1 MKRYCIFLGLL
12 FVTLFSFAQNSQEVE
27 VVVQGDTLRGVL
39 DLPAEKVKQVI
50 LLLPG
55 SGPTDRDGNN
65 PQMKSNAYLQLS
77 EELQKGGVGVLRI
90 DKRGIGKSTVKNF
103 NERSLRFETFV
114 LDAIEWAKWL
124 RSLGYEVIIAGHSE
138 GSTIGILASQKV
150 PVKGFISL
158 AGPGRS
164 AGEIL
169 QEQIG
174 KQPKEIQEMALPIL
188 ATLRTGTQV
197 SDVHPFMM
205 SLFRPSVQPY
215 LISWMAVDP
224 AEEISKLSM
233 PVLVLQ
239 GDRDLQVRV
248 EDAKILANRSKKSKI
263 VILKGV
269 NHVLKKT
276 GKDRE
281 SNMKSYADPSH
292 RIDLSVAREIL
303 SWLGSIR

>member
-1 MKRYCIFLGLL
+1 MKNTFFTFGLL
-12 FVTLFSFAQNSQEVE
+12 LVTLFSFGQKRDEVE
-27 VVVQGDTLRGVL
+27 IVVSGDTLRGIL
-39 DLPAEKVKQVI
+39 ELPTEKVKKVVF
-50 LLLPG
+50 LLPG

-90 DKRGIGKSTVKNF
+90 DKRGIGKSVVKNF
-103 NERSLRFETFV
+103 SERSLLFQTFV
-114 LDAIEWAKWL
+114 IDAIEWSNWL
-124 RSLGYEVIIAGHSE
+124 SSLGYEVIVAGHSE
-138 GSTIGILASQKV
+138 GSTIGILVCQKTKT
-150 PVKGFISL
+150 KGFISL

-174 KQPKEIQEMALPIL
+174 NQPKEIQEMALPIL
-188 ATLRTGTQV
+188 SKLRNGTQV

-215 LISWMAVDP
+215 LISWMGVDP
-224 AEEISKLSM
+224 ALEISKLQI

-248 EDAKILANRSKKSKI
+248 QDAKMLAKGSSRCQMK
-263 VILKGV
+263 ILKGI

-281 SNMKSYADPSH
+281 SNMKSYSDPSH
-292 RIDLSVAREIL
+292 RIDPSVAQEIL

>member
-1 MKRYCIFLGLL
+1 MRRYCIFLGLL

-39 DLPAEKVKQVI
+39 DLPSEKVKQVI

-55 SGPTDRDGNN
+55 SGPTDRNGNN

-77 EELQKGGVGVLRI
+77 EELQKGGLGVLRI

-114 LDAIEWAKWL
+114 LDAMEWAKWL
-124 RSLGYEVIIAGHSE
+124 RSLGYEVVIAGHSE

-150 PVKGFISL
+150 PVIGLISL

-174 KQPKEIQEMALPIL
+174 KQPKEIKEMALPIL
-188 ATLRTGTQV
+188 STLRKGTQV

-205 SLFRPSVQPY
+205 GLFRPSIQPY

-224 AEEISKLSM
+224 AEEISTLQI

-248 EDAKILANRSKKSKI
+248 EDAKILANRSKNSKKCSLCTPRHASNATCKGACLCTISWREKS
-263 VILKGV
+263 
-269 NHVLKKT
+269 
-276 GKDRE
+276 
-281 SNMKSYADPSH
+281 
-292 RIDLSVAREIL
+292 
-303 SWLGSIR
+303 

>member
-1 MKRYCIFLGLL
+1 MKKIVILLGLL
-12 FVTLFSFAQNSQEVE
+12 FVTLFSFAQKSQEVE
-27 VVVQGDTLRGVL
+27 IVVAGDTLRGVL
-39 DLPAEKVKQVI
+39 DLPAEKVKQVVF
-50 LLLPG
+50 LLPG

-77 EELQKGGVGVLRI
+77 EDLQKGGVGVLRI
-90 DKRGIGKSTVKNF
+90 DKRGIGKSTLKNF
-103 NERSLRFETFV
+103 SERSLRFETFAI
-114 LDAIEWAKWL
+114 DAIKWAEWL
-124 RSLGYEVIIAGHSE
+124 SSLGYEVIVAGHSE
-138 GSTIGILASQKV
+138 GSTIGILVCQKV
-150 PVKGFISL
+150 AIKGFVSIS
-158 AGPGRS
+158 GPGRS

-174 KQPKEIQEMALPIL
+174 NQPKEIQEMALPIL
-188 ATLRTGTQV
+188 LKLRSGTQV

-215 LISWMAVDP
+215 LISWMSVEP
-224 AEEISKLSM
+224 AEEIAKLQI

-239 GDRDLQVRV
+239 GNRDLQVRV

-263 VILKGV
+263 VILKGI

-281 SNMKSYADPSH
+281 SNMKSYSDPSH
-292 RIDLSVAREIL
+292 RIDPSVAREMI